1 VSIFLGVRNAASGCS
16 IKEQMDF
23 PTMLS
28 REVYCQRKWWALE
41 SPVILNG
48 FGMLNK
54 KIILA
59 GGRLWGSSI
68 N

>member
-1 VSIFLGVRNAASGCS
+1 
-16 IKEQMDF
+16 MDF

-28 REVYCQRKWWALE
+28 IEVYSQRKWCALE

-48 FGMLNK
+48 FAMLNK

-59 GGRLWGSSI
+59 GGSLWGIKLKS